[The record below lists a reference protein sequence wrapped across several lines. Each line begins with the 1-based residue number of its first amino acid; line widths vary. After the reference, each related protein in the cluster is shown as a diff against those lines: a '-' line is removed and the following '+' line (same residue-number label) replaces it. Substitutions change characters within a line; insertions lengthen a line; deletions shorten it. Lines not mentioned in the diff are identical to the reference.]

1 MTALVHD
8 DAQRNSA
15 VGSSWPRLDSREKVV
30 GSTRYAADLSV
41 PVPGLLHARLVLS
54 PYAHARIDRIDTAAA
69 LAIPG
74 VVAVLTAA
82 DLPIKN
88 FEDMR
93 MFQPLAGKEAVF
105 AGQPVALVVA
115 ESEALAQDGVDAV
128 LVDYTPIDPTVDAT
142 EAMAVGAALA
152 RPHKHNPSEDGGQT
166 ASPHAAVG
174 HADEAEASASP
185 HAAVGGGA
193 DRPKI
198 TEDLSKNVIG
208 KHWHKRGDVDAAL
221 AGSAVTV
228 SGTFT
233 TSWVYQA
240 YMEPHGAT
248 AWLEGSGDLVVAGG
262 MQGIFYTRSQIARI
276 FGWPL
281 SKVRAVG
288 TPLGGAFGSKIM
300 VVEPLAAAAA
310 IKLRRPVRLA
320 LTRREDMTMTN
331 PAQATRIE
339 LEIGADRDGR
349 FTGLRTRMVFDSGAF
364 SEWTVESIGAILIAG
379 PYRWQAWDV
388 KAFGVETNHV
398 GTGSYRGP
406 GGPQASFALESL
418 IDDLGAKLNID
429 AVELRQRNAVVP
441 GDVMVDGEPW
451 VRLGTQEVLKAI
463 ADHPL
468 WKNRHNLPPGEGI
481 GLSVG
486 VWPGGKEPAA
496 AMCRLEGDG
505 TVTIITGVV
514 DMSGVS
520 SGFAT
525 IAAETLGIH
534 PSRINIVASDTSSAP
549 RSPMSGGSVVTYSSG
564 RAIQRSVENLK
575 TRLLKFASEELEI
588 DPADLELH
596 DGRVEPKGA
605 PSKGISITDLAEKL
619 EGFGVTTEPIEG
631 HGTGLP
637 PSLAPSVSG
646 HLAHVRVDPET
657 GEARVLNF
665 VIVQDVGRALNPA
678 LVEGQM
684 RGGVVQGIG
693 WALYE
698 AMTYDDQA
706 QLMAG
711 SFMDYAVPDADKA
724 PPIETVIVEVPA
736 PDGPFGAKGIGE
748 APVCGSPAAVAN
760 GVKAAGGV
768 RMHALPMTAS
778 RIWAES
784 QNGAS
789 KNGASH

>member
-1 MTALVHD
+1 MTAPVRHD
-8 DAQRNSA
+8 AKRTSA
-15 VGSSWPRLDSREKVV
+15 VGASWPRLDSREKVV
-30 GSTRYAADLSV
+30 GSTRYAADLTI

-54 PYAHARIDRIDTAAA
+54 PYAHATINGIDTAAA
-69 LAIPG
+69 MQVPG

-82 DLPIKN
+82 DLPIKGY
-88 FEDMR
+88 EDMR
-93 MFQPLAGKEAVF
+93 MYQPLASREAVF
-105 AGQPVALVVA
+105 AGQPVAMVVA
-115 ESEALAQDGVDAV
+115 ESEATAQDGVDAV
-128 LVDYTPIDPTVDAT
+128 LVDYSPIDPTVDPAL
-142 EAMAVGAALA
+142 AMAVDAALA
-152 RPHKHNPSEDGGQT
+152 RPHKHNAGEDAGQM

-174 HADEAEASASP
+174 HADEAEQSASP

-193 DRPKI
+193 DRPRI
-198 TEDLSKNVIG
+198 TEKMSPNVVG
-208 KHWHKRGDVDAAL
+208 KHWHKHGDVDAAL
-221 AGSAVTV
+221 AGSAVTA

-233 TSWVYQA
+233 TEWVYQA
-240 YMEPHGAT
+240 YLEPHGAT
-248 AWLEGSGDLVVAGG
+248 AWLEGSGELVVAAG
-262 MQGIFYTRSQIARI
+262 MQGIFYTRSQLAKI
-276 FGWPL
+276 FGLPI

-339 LEIGADRDGR
+339 LSIGATKDGH
-349 FTGLRTRMVFDSGAF
+349 FTGLKSRMVFDSGAF

-379 PYRWQAWDV
+379 PYRWTAWDV
-388 KAFGVETNHV
+388 KAFGVETNRV

-418 IDDLGAKLNID
+418 VDEIATKLKIDPIA
-429 AVELRQRNAVVP
+429 LRQRNAVVP
-441 GDVMVDGEPW
+441 GDTMVDGEPW
-451 VRLGTQEVLKAI
+451 VRLGTPEVLAAL

-468 WKNRHNLPPGEGI
+468 WKKRHSLPKGEGV
-481 GLSVG
+481 GVSVG

-514 DMSGVS
+514 DMSGVG

-564 RAIQRSVENLK
+564 RAIQRSVEDLK

-588 DPADLELH
+588 DPADLELR

-605 PSKGISITDLAEKL
+605 PSKGVSITDLAEKL

-657 GEARVLNF
+657 GEAKVLNF

-698 AMTYDDQA
+698 SMTFDDQA

-711 SFMDYAVPDADKA
+711 SFMDYAVPSAHNA

-760 GVKAAGGV
+760 AVKAAGGV
-768 RMHALPMTAS
+768 RMHALPMTAG
-778 RIWAES
+778 RIWA
-784 QNGAS
+784 
-789 KNGASH
+789 ASHNGSTGSSGH

>member
-1 MTALVHD
+1 MTAVVRD
-8 DAQRNSA
+8 DAQRNAA

-30 GSTRYAADLSV
+30 GSTRYAADV
-41 PVPGLLHARLVLS
+41 TIPVPGLLHARLVLS
-54 PYAHARIDRIDTAAA
+54 PYAHATINSIDTAAA
-69 LAIPG
+69 LATPG
-74 VVAVLTAA
+74 VVAVLTAK

-88 FEDMR
+88 VEDMR
-93 MFQPLAGKEAVF
+93 MFQPLATKEAVF
-105 AGQPVALVVA
+105 AGQPVAMVVA
-115 ESEALAQDGVDAV
+115 ESEATAQDGVDAV
-128 LVDYTPIDPTVDAT
+128 IVDYTPIDPTVDAT
-142 EAMAVGAALA
+142 QAMAVGAALA
-152 RPHKHNPSEDGGQT
+152 RPHKHNPDEDAGQMV
-166 ASPHAAVG
+166 SPHAAVG
-174 HADEAEASASP
+174 HADEGEASASP

-198 TEDLSKNVIG
+198 TEALSANVVG

-221 AGSAVTV
+221 AASRATAK
-228 SGTFT
+228 GTFT
-233 TSWVYQA
+233 TEWVYQA

-248 AWLEGSGDLVVAGG
+248 AYLEGSGELVVAGG
-262 MQGIFYTRSQIARI
+262 MQGIFYTRSQLAKM
-276 FGWPL
+276 FGL
-281 SKVRAVG
+281 QISKVRAIG

-310 IKLRRPVRLA
+310 LKLRRPVRLA

-331 PAQATRIE
+331 PAQATKIE
-339 LEIGADRDGR
+339 LEIGATADGR
-349 FTGLRTRMVFDSGAF
+349 FTGLKTRLVFDSGAF

-418 IDDLGAKLNID
+418 IDDLATQLGID
-429 AVELRQRNAVVP
+429 PFELRERNAVVP

-451 VRLGTQEVLKAI
+451 VRLGTQEVLAALKE
-463 ADHPL
+463 HPL
-468 WKNRHNLPPGEGI
+468 WKNRASLPKGEGV

-505 TVTIITGVV
+505 TVTVITGVV
-514 DMSGVS
+514 DMSGVA

-525 IAAETLGIH
+525 IAAEALGIH
-534 PSRINIVASDTSSAP
+534 PSRVNIVASDTASAP

-564 RAIQRSVENLK
+564 RAIQRSVEDLK
-575 TRLLKFASEELEI
+575 TRLLRFASEQLEI
-588 DPADLELH
+588 DPADLELR

-605 PSKGISITDLAEKL
+605 PAKGMSITDLAEKL

-646 HLAHVRVDPET
+646 HLAHVKVDPET
-657 GEARVLNF
+657 GETRVLKF
-665 VIVQDVGRALNPA
+665 VIAQDVGRALNPA

-684 RGGVVQGIG
+684 RGGVLQGIG

-698 AMTYDDQA
+698 AMTYDEQG

-711 SFMDYAVPDADKA
+711 SFMDYTVPDAAQA
-724 PPIETVIVEVPA
+724 PEIDTITIEVPA

-760 GVKAAGGV
+760 AVKAAGGV
-768 RMHALPMTAS
+768 RMHALPMTAR
-778 RIWAES
+778 RIWEAS
-784 QNGAS
+784 QNGS
-789 KNGASH
+789 SH